1 MSLTKATVAMIDIE
15 IVNVKDYGATTTDT
29 VGATNLAAIQAAI
42 DTGKTVLFEE
52 LYTVNGTL
60 YVNPNQR
67 LYAEKAW
74 RDFKGAG
81 LNFKFN
87 ATADTNCITG
97 KNTTTRSLQGCV
109 FENLILQIDANCTFS
124 DTITVNMISGSGRYI
139 QIVNCSGQNYS
150 FAEIDQSVLSITAVG
165 TTATVTR
172 NGHGLS
178 NGDVIRMVGV
188 STPEVPGDNV
198 YNGVFTIQNVSTNT
212 FDYVMSGIPTN
223 LTANIST
230 YKSGYF
236 AKVGGKNIN
245 FSSFLYL
252 DPLKTGAVDNGTY
265 ANYTATFELLMTGCT
280 TGNWYRDVLLQGR
293 SPTTGDIGL
302 IVATTLIANQLNS
315 INPDY
320 NNKGGNVQ
328 TSNSSNLMA
337 TNNIFGSLANN
348 INIAGDSSSTGIQ
361 NNYYEAGNSGR
372 RRISIQNNTVNTLIN
387 EYSIDSANGSFWD
400 NSTLGTY
407 TAYGYYGI
415 QLKGGSLLNR
425 YNESTWTPEF
435 EPTTGAFGAITYGN
449 QLGKYVVVGNQ
460 VTVTCLLSTDSIT
473 IGTASGAVKIKG
485 LPFAVDY
492 AGDGTGTNYADANC
506 YSVNWASASVQPNFV
521 RGASNNTHVIPYIL
535 NSGAAPTALTAANLS
550 TGGPGVNF
558 VSFTLTY
565 KILPA

>member
-1 MSLTKATVAMIDIE
+1 MSLTKVTYSMIDANV
-15 IVNVKDYGATTTDT
+15 VNVKDYGATTSDT

-87 ATADTNCITG
+87 ASADTNCITG
-97 KNTTTRSLQGCV
+97 KNLTTRSLQGCV
-109 FENLILQIDANCTFS
+109 FENLILQIDAACVFS
-124 DTITVNMISGSGRYI
+124 NTITVNMISGSGRYI
-139 QIVNCSGQNYS
+139 QIINCSGQNYS
-150 FAEIDQSVLSITAVG
+150 FAEIDQSVSSITAVG

-172 NGHGLS
+172 NNHGLS

-188 STPEVPGDNV
+188 STPAVAGDNV
-198 YNGVFTIQNVSTNT
+198 YNGVFTIQNVTTNT
-212 FDYVMSGIPTN
+212 FDYVMSGTPTN

-230 YKSGYF
+230 FKAGYF
-236 AKVGGKNIN
+236 AKVNSKNIN

-328 TSNSSNLMA
+328 VSNSSNLMV

-348 INIAGDSSSTGIQ
+348 INIAGDSTSSGIQ
-361 NNYYEAGNSGR
+361 NNYYEGGNSGR
-372 RRISIQNNTVNTLIN
+372 RRVTINNNTAVSLVN
-387 EYSIDSANGSFWD
+387 EYAIDPTNGSLFD
-400 NSTLGTY
+400 NSTAGDF
-407 TAYGYYGI
+407 TAYSYYGL
-415 QLKGGSLLNR
+415 QLRGGSLLSK
-425 YNESTWTPEF
+425 YEQGVWTPEYA
-435 EPTTGAFGAITYGN
+435 PTTGLFTSITYGN
-449 QLGKYVVVGNQ
+449 QNGKYVVVGDQ
-460 VTVTCLLSTDSIT
+460 VTVTCLISTDSLSV
-473 IGTASGAVKIKG
+473 GTGSGDVRIVG
-485 LPFAVDY
+485 LPFPMDFAGNAV
-492 AGDGTGTNYADANC
+492 GTNYSDQACFGANWG
-506 YSVNWASASVQPNFV
+506 SGGEPNQV
-521 RGASNNTHVIPYIL
+521 RMTSNTSRVVAQVVSSGASPTTKTVADMAVGS
-535 NSGAAPTALTAANLS
+535 NSNYT
-550 TGGPGVNF
+550 
-558 VSFTLTY
+558 SFTMTY
-565 KILPA
+565 KRLV